1 VVKGERMESQ
11 FLESFVAV
19 IEHGSIAEAARHL
32 DLRPA
37 AISLRIRSLESECGT
52 LRMAP
57 LGRRIACLVNEE
69 LGVSLVSD

>member
-1 VVKGERMESQ
+1 MESQ

-37 AISLRIRSLESECGT
+37 AISLRIRSLESEFGT
-52 LRMAP
+52 P
-57 LGRRIACLVNEE
+57 LLHRSGRTMVAIEAGDRAFT
-69 LGVSLVSD
+69 